1 MADPKA
7 IASGYLPGDLVEVMC
22 HDDGRWHLAEV
33 RADQGDGTYTVAWLD
48 AVGRPVPASGNG
60 GLVGPS
66 LSRCSLGAMRP
77 PTQLRGANASAGV
90 PEGIFGTA
98 SEAARRLPPLAS
110 RVHSSRAQNMAGEIQ
125 SIEER
130 CAFLEKQNAWLR
142 PKLLRSNTQLVA
154 KVFSSSTRGC
164 TRQAFNSWQMALQ
177 ERSLQRQFASLD
189 NCQQT
194 AKEIEGLVA
203 AGQQARSATEGARN
217 ATERALQQVK
227 LDNENL
233 EQEVAEQTSR
243 IQVLERR
250 LSEAE
255 QKIAVRRQEALS
267 LLGKTDEYERKKKD
281 LERRAR
287 EGMSSPNLIGALRG
301 APTPPRALRAVQT
314 PLQNRAHLLV
324 TPPLMLGAPPVLQLA
339 PSRSPSPPLQP
350 LAPADTEVS
359 PPQSRWSG
367 EGGEQRLGAWMR
379 RVETADDAGSPTAP
393 PAASAAFP
401 MQLAAGPPSSPATR
415 VDRPVCPP
423 SPPMPGMR
431 PLLGPPLDGH
441 APSSPGL
448 HAAPLTVPLQMGLP
462 ILAPPVLP
470 GPRLFCSDC

>member
-1 MADPKA
+1 
-7 IASGYLPGDLVEVMC
+7 
-22 HDDGRWHLAEV
+22 
-33 RADQGDGTYTVAWLD
+33 
-48 AVGRPVPASGNG
+48 
-60 GLVGPS
+60 
-66 LSRCSLGAMRP
+66 
-77 PTQLRGANASAGV
+77 
-90 PEGIFGTA
+90 
-98 SEAARRLPPLAS
+98 
-110 RVHSSRAQNMAGEIQ
+110 MAGEIQ

-142 PKLLRSNTQLVA
+142 PKLLRSNTQLIG
-154 KVFSSSTRGC
+154 KVFSSSARGC
-164 TRQAFNSWQMALQ
+164 TRLAFDSWQMALQ
-177 ERSLQRQFASLD
+177 ERSLQRQIASLD

-203 AGQQARSATEGARN
+203 AGQQARNATEGARN
-217 ATERALQQVK
+217 ATERAFQQVK
-227 LDNENL
+227 LENEHL

-243 IQVLERR
+243 IQALERR

-301 APTPPRALRAVQT
+301 APTPPRALRAVQA
-314 PLQNRAHLLV
+314 PLQNGAHLLA
-324 TPPLMLGAPPVLQLA
+324 TPPLMVGAPPVLQLA

-350 LAPADTEVS
+350 LADTEVS

-379 RVETADDAGSPTAP
+379 GVDTADDAVSPAAP
-393 PAASAAFP
+393 PAASAAFT
-401 MQLAAGPPSSPATR
+401 MQLGPPSSPAIR
-415 VDRPVCPP
+415 VDRPVGPP